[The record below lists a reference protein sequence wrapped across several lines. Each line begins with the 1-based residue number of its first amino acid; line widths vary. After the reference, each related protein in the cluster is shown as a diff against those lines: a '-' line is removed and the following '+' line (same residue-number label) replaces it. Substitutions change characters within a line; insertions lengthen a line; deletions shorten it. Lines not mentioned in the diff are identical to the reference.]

1 MAARYSKITPEL
13 KARILRAVGPEC
25 EVKDAGLLEA
35 AATDATGMVREPELV
50 LSMKS
55 AGQISNLLKLAN
67 EFSFPVI
74 PRGAGTGLAGGSLAD
89 LGGVVICLHEMDD
102 IIEIDPSNLIAR
114 VQPGVI
120 LKDLKAA
127 AEKQGLF
134 YPPDPASLE
143 TCSVGGTVATD
154 AGGPACVKYGTT
166 RQYVMGLTCVLPSGE
181 IVKCGVSTRK
191 GVVGFDLTRLM
202 CGSEGALGILTEIT
216 LKLIPKPRAVNT
228 QVAVFDDI
236 FKATGAVAAVMAA
249 GVTPSAVEFIDAKC
263 LELIR
268 DLLPFSGV
276 AAGSALVI
284 MEADG
289 MPGSVSEEMRV
300 MSRVVRDSGAAHM
313 LPAGDEKTRAEVWDM
328 RRQVSLRIHESAAVY
343 VPEDVVVPLNR
354 IAELVDRLPS
364 FEGYYGLTIYAF
376 GHAGDGNVHLNVTAD
391 SRDKEGEVEACIGE
405 LLKYVLKLG
414 GTISGEHGVGLAK
427 KRFLP
432 LELSGESVRLQREI
446 KRVFDPN
453 LILNPGKLF

>member
-1 MAARYSKITPEL
+1 
-13 KARILRAVGPEC
+13 
-25 EVKDAGLLEA
+25 
-35 AATDATGMVREPELV
+35 
-50 LSMKS
+50 
-55 AGQISNLLKLAN
+55 
-67 EFSFPVI
+67 
-74 PRGAGTGLAGGSLAD
+74 
-89 LGGVVICLHEMDD
+89 
-102 IIEIDPSNLIAR
+102 
-114 VQPGVI
+114 
-120 LKDLKAA
+120 
-127 AEKQGLF
+127 
-134 YPPDPASLE
+134 
-143 TCSVGGTVATD
+143 
-154 AGGPACVKYGTT
+154 
-166 RQYVMGLTCVLPSGE
+166 
-181 IVKCGVSTRK
+181 
-191 GVVGFDLTRLM
+191 
-202 CGSEGALGILTEIT
+202 
-216 LKLIPKPRAVNT
+216 
-228 QVAVFDDI
+228 
-236 FKATGAVAAVMAA
+236 MAA

-300 MSRVVRDSGAAHM
+300 MSQVVRDCGAAHM

-343 VPEDVVVPLNR
+343 VPEDVVVPLDR

-391 SRDKEGEVEACIGE
+391 SPDKEGDVEACIAE
-405 LLKYVLKLG
+405 LLEYVLKLG

-432 LELSGESVRLQREI
+432 LELSAESVRLQREI

-453 LILNPGKLF
+453 DILNPNKLF